1 MGIVE
6 DDHKDK
12 NSESFS
18 NVNRPEFLLF
28 SQKRRF
34 RLLVKDGWQIMS
46 EYKCCCEKEWTMLI
60 FLYILANNFHHFIVK
75 LMKSI
80 PI

>member
-18 NVNRPEFLLF
+18 NVNRPEFILF
-28 SQKRRF
+28 LQKRRF
-34 RLLVKDGWQIMS
+34 GLLEKDAWQIMS
-46 EYKCCCEKEWTMLI
+46 EYKCCCERLC
-60 FLYILANNFHHFIVK
+60 
-75 LMKSI
+75 
-80 PI
+80 

>member
-34 RLLVKDGWQIMS
+34 GLLVKDGWQIMS
-46 EYKCCCEKEWTMLI
+46 EYKCCFETNLRRLI
-60 FLYILANNFHHFIVK
+60 IKIQEMNVFIY
-75 LMKSI
+75 SS
-80 PI
+80 

>member
-34 RLLVKDGWQIMS
+34 GLLEKDAWQIMS
-46 EYKCCCEKEWTMLI
+46 KYKCCLETYTLGNVMNPSCNRIKT
-60 FLYILANNFHHFIVK
+60 Y
-75 LMKSI
+75 
-80 PI
+80 

>member
-46 EYKCCCEKEWTMLI
+46 EYKCCFETNLRRLTIKIQDM
-60 FLYILANNFHHFIVK
+60 NVFIY
-75 LMKSI
+75 SS
-80 PI
+80 

>member
-46 EYKCCCEKEWTMLI
+46 EYKCCFETNLRRLQTIKIQDM
-60 FLYILANNFHHFIVK
+60 NVFIY
-75 LMKSI
+75 SS
-80 PI
+80 

>member
-34 RLLVKDGWQIMS
+34 GLLEKDAWQIMS
-46 EYKCCCEKEWTMLI
+46 EYKCCFETNLRRLICEYFHI
-60 FLYILANNFHHFIVK
+60 F
-75 LMKSI
+75 
-80 PI
+80 